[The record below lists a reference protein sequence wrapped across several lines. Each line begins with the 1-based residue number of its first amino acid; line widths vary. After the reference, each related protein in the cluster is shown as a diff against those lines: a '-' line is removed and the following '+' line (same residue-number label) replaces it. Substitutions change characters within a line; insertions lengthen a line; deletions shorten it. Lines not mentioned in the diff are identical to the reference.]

1 MSWRPLKTSTTFRTS
16 FHSRR
21 LRNNSRTN
29 SVFLCVCNISL
40 FSTSVLQRVCFS
52 LFSLRLCYNV
62 AVCLSFLYASVITW
76 LSISLFSLCLSFNL
90 AFYLYLNYPSLL
102 FFQTLFEIF
111 SFSFY
116 ISQPVFVTHFLLLSL
131 MSACSIFPFS
141 RLSPFSFFLFCF
153 YPFIRVSLVSL
164 FSFLS
169 FSYPS
174 LSLSE
179 SYISKDITPFSSS

>member
-1 MSWRPLKTSTTFRTS
+1 M
-16 FHSRR
+16 R
-21 LRNNSRTN
+21 LY
-29 SVFLCVCNISL
+29 ISL

-131 MSACSIFPFS
+131 YVCLQYFTLFP
-141 RLSPFSFFLFCF
+141 PFSFL
-153 YPFIRVSLVSL
+153 
-164 FSFLS
+164 
-169 FSYPS
+169 
-174 LSLSE
+174 LSLSFHFAFILLSE
-179 SYISKDITPFSSS
+179 CLWSAYSPFYLSPTPLSLFLKVT

>member
-116 ISQPVFVTHFLLLSL
+116 ISQPVFVTHYLLSL
-131 MSACSIFPFS
+131 YVCLQYFPLFP
-141 RLSPFSFFLFCF
+141 PFSFL
-153 YPFIRVSLVSL
+153 
-164 FSFLS
+164 FLS
-169 FSYPS
+169 LLLLPFYSSVFGQPILLSIFLLPPS
-174 LSLSE
+174 LS
-179 SYISKDITPFSSS
+179 F